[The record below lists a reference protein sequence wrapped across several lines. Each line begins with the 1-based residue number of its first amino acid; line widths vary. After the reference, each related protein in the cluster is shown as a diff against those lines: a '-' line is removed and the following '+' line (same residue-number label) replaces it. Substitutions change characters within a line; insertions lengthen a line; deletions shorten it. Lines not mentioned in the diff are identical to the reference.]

1 MIDKETYKQQG
12 FLLLR
17 NFFEKEDVA
26 RLHAEARAVFIS
38 QIKRLNPNPPDLT
51 IESNFENS
59 MYELFEKDFEAV
71 VNCGKQ
77 VQHLISLHRLGTEP
91 RVVEALKNLG
101 LTLPVISVRPV
112 MYFNNRRLAKKE
124 DYWRLG
130 AHQDWRSSQGS
141 LDAVTIW
148 MPMVDVD
155 RSLGALEVI
164 PRSHKWGLLESEK
177 VSYYGKIS
185 ETLPESEF
193 VPVEAKVGDALFFA
207 SFLVH
212 RSGTNSTNSIRWS
225 CHLRYNNFAEQ
236 TFIER
241 GYPHPFSYK
250 PQEDLITP
258 NFPSKDLLR
267 EMFE

>member
-1 MIDKETYKQQG
+1 MTDRETYRKQG

-17 NFFEKEDVA
+17 NFFEKEDIL
-26 RLHAEARAVFIS
+26 RLHAEAKEVFIS
-38 QIKRLNPNPPDLT
+38 QIKRHNPNTPDLT
-51 IESNFENS
+51 IERNFEDS
-59 MYELFEKDFEAV
+59 LYDLFEKDFETV

-77 VQHLISLHRLGTEP
+77 VQHLVLLHRLGTEP
-91 RVVEALKNLG
+91 RVIEALSALG
-101 LTLPVISVRPV
+101 LSFPVISVRPV

-141 LDAVTIW
+141 LDAITIW
-148 MPMVDVD
+148 MPMVEVD
-155 RSLGALEVI
+155 KSLGALEVI

-193 VPVEAKVGDALFFA
+193 VPVEAAPGDALFFS

-212 RSGTNSTNSIRWS
+212 RSGTNTTDSIRWS

-236 TFIER
+236 TFIGR
-241 GYPHPFSYK
+241 GYPHAFTYK
-250 PQEDLITP
+250 PQENLITP
-258 NFPSKDLLR
+258 AFPSRDLLR